1 MQVLALKYRPK
12 HFSELVGQESVAKTL
27 SLALDNQRLANA
39 YLFSG
44 LRGSGKTSS
53 SRIFAR
59 ALMCETG
66 PKAVPCDTCIQCQ
79 SALNNHHIDIIEMDG
94 ASNRG
99 IDDVRN
105 LIEQTRYKPS
115 FGRYKI
121 FIIDEV
127 HMFTTEAFNAL
138 LKTLE
143 EPPSHVKF
151 LLATTDALKL
161 PATILSRTQHFRFKK
176 IPENSV
182 ISHLK
187 TILEK
192 EQVSYETSALEKLAH
207 SGQGSLRDTITLLEQ
222 AINYCD
228 NAITESKV
236 AEMLGAIDR
245 SVLEDFFQSLINQ
258 DEARLQERYAILE
271 NYETE
276 SVLEEMMLF
285 LKAKLLSP
293 DSYSILLIE
302 RFFKII
308 MSSLSLLKEGANA
321 SFVLLL
327 LKMKFKEALKLKAL
341 DDAILE
347 LEQSKESVLK
357 PLNQNANASKQE
369 PKSTEKIEQAERIEG
384 TEKKEKLETRENT
397 ETLQTLMLSAKDR
410 IFHNLFKQVQTLV
423 YERNYELGEVF
434 EKNIRFID
442 FDSQTKTLTWE
453 SLATDKDKELLRER
467 FKIVKSIVDGVF
479 GKGENIKI
487 ALKHHLENKST
498 LETQEIKDF
507 KISSLR
513 EKILPKPTIETTAET
528 KENDTKE
535 AVGKALQ
542 TKENDTKE
550 AVGKALQTKEND
562 TKEAVGKA
570 LQTKENDTKE
580 AVGKALQTK
589 ENDTK
594 ETKETQPKQAPT
606 ALQEFMANHSEL
618 IEEIKSE
625 FEIKSVELL

>member
-192 EQVSYETSALEKLAH
+192 EQVSYESSALEKLAH

-236 AEMLGAIDR
+236 AAMLGAIDR

-258 DEARLQERYAILE
+258 DEARLKERYAILE

-276 SVLEEMMLF
+276 SILEEMMLF
-285 LKAKLLSP
+285 LKSKLLSP

-357 PLNQNANASKQE
+357 PINQNANAPKQE
-369 PKSTEKIEQAERIEG
+369 FKGTEKIEQAERIEG
-384 TEKKEKLETRENT
+384 TEKREKLEKRENA
-397 ETLQTLMLSAKDR
+397 EAPQTPMLSAKDR
-410 IFHNLFKQVQTLV
+410 IFHNLFKQVQILV
-423 YERNYELGEVF
+423 YERNYELGAVF

-467 FKIVKSIVDGVF
+467 FKIVKSIVDSVF

-487 ALKHHLENKST
+487 ALKNHLENKSARE
-498 LETQEIKDF
+498 ETKEIKDF

-513 EKILPKPTIETTAET
+513 EKILPQPTTETTAEM
-528 KENDTKE
+528 KEKEVQKNEIKEKEIKEKEIKEKEIKEKEIKEKEIKEKEVQENDTKE
-535 AVGKALQ
+535 VQ
-542 TKENDTKE
+542 
-550 AVGKALQTKEND
+550 
-562 TKEAVGKA
+562 
-570 LQTKENDTKE
+570 
-580 AVGKALQTK
+580 
-589 ENDTK
+589 
-594 ETKETQPKQAPT
+594 ETQPKEAPT
-606 ALQEFMANHSEL
+606 ALQEFMANHSNL

>member
-59 ALMCETG
+59 ALMCEEG

-192 EQVSYETSALEKLAH
+192 EQVSYESSALEKLAH

-258 DEARLQERYAILE
+258 DEARLKERYAILE

-276 SVLEEMMLF
+276 GVLEEMMLF

-347 LEQSKESVLK
+347 LEQT
-357 PLNQNANASKQE
+357 PFNQSPSISYNAPKQE
-369 PKSTEKIEQAERIEG
+369 PKSAEKIEKP
-384 TEKKEKLETRENT
+384 EKKESAETP
-397 ETLQTLMLSAKDR
+397 QTPMLSAKDR

-423 YERNYELGEVF
+423 YERNYELGAVF

-453 SLATDKDKELLRER
+453 SLATNKDKELLRER

-487 ALKHHLENKST
+487 ALKNHLENKSAR
-498 LETQEIKDF
+498 EEIKEIKDF

-513 EKILPKPTIETTAET
+513 EKILPKPTTETTAEMQEKET
-528 KENDTKE
+528 KEAVKKEIKEKEIKENDTKE
-535 AVGKALQ
+535 VQ
-542 TKENDTKE
+542 
-550 AVGKALQTKEND
+550 
-562 TKEAVGKA
+562 
-570 LQTKENDTKE
+570 
-580 AVGKALQTK
+580 
-589 ENDTK
+589 
-594 ETKETQPKQAPT
+594 ETQPKQAPT
-606 ALQEFMANHSEL
+606 ALQEFMANHSNL

>member
-59 ALMCETG
+59 ALMCEEG
-66 PKAVPCDTCIQCQ
+66 PKAVPCDTCTQCQ

-347 LEQSKESVLK
+347 LEQTKESVFK
-357 PLNQNANASKQE
+357 PINQNANAPKQE
-369 PKSTEKIEQAERIEG
+369 PKNAERIEG
-384 TEKKEKLETRENT
+384 TEKREKLETRENT
-397 ETLQTLMLSAKDR
+397 ETPQTPMLSAKDR

-423 YERNYELGEVF
+423 YERNYELGAVF

-453 SLATDKDKELLRER
+453 SLATNKDKELLRER

-487 ALKHHLENKST
+487 ALKHHLENKSA
-498 LETQEIKDF
+498 LEVVKELKF
-507 KISSLR
+507 PYSK
-513 EKILPKPTIETTAET
+513 PKPTTETTAEMQE
-528 KENDTKE
+528 KETKE
-535 AVGKALQ
+535 AVKKEIQ
-542 TKENDTKE
+542 EKEVQKNETKEI
-550 AVGKALQTKEND
+550 
-562 TKEAVGKA
+562 
-570 LQTKENDTKE
+570 
-580 AVGKALQTK
+580 
-589 ENDTK
+589 
-594 ETKETQPKQAPT
+594 KETQPKESPT
-606 ALQEFMANHSEL
+606 ALQEFMANHSNL

>member
-59 ALMCETG
+59 ALMCEEG

-192 EQVSYETSALEKLAH
+192 EQVSYESSALEKLAH

-258 DEARLQERYAILE
+258 DEARLKERYAILE

-347 LEQSKESVLK
+347 LEQT
-357 PLNQNANASKQE
+357 PFNQNPNISYNAPKQE
-369 PKSTEKIEQAERIEG
+369 PKSIERIEG
-384 TEKKEKLETRENT
+384 AEKKENT
-397 ETLQTLMLSAKDR
+397 EIPQTPMLSAKDR

-423 YERNYELGEVF
+423 YERNYELGAVF

-453 SLATDKDKELLRER
+453 SLAADKDKELLRER
-467 FKIVKSIVDGVF
+467 FKIVKGIVDGVF

-487 ALKHHLENKST
+487 ALKNHLENKSARE
-498 LETQEIKDF
+498 ETKEVKDF

-513 EKILPKPTIETTAET
+513 EKILPKPTTETTAEMKEKETKEAVKKEVQKNEIKEKEVQKKET

-535 AVGKALQ
+535 VQ
-542 TKENDTKE
+542 EI
-550 AVGKALQTKEND
+550 
-562 TKEAVGKA
+562 
-570 LQTKENDTKE
+570 
-580 AVGKALQTK
+580 
-589 ENDTK
+589 
-594 ETKETQPKQAPT
+594 QPKEAPT

>member
-59 ALMCETG
+59 ALMCEEG
-66 PKAVPCDTCIQCQ
+66 PKAVPCDTCAQCQ

-228 NAITESKV
+228 NTITESKV

-258 DEARLQERYAILE
+258 DEVRLQERYAILE

-293 DSYSILLIE
+293 DTYSILLIE

-308 MSSLSLLKEGANA
+308 MSGLSLLKEGANA

-347 LEQSKESVLK
+347 LEQSKESALK
-357 PLNQNANASKQE
+357 PLNQNANAFKQE
-369 PKSTEKIEQAERIEG
+369 SAEKIEKPEKRESAE
-384 TEKKEKLETRENT
+384 TP
-397 ETLQTLMLSAKDR
+397 QTPMLSAKDR

-423 YERNYELGEVF
+423 YERNYELGAVF

-453 SLATDKDKELLRER
+453 SLATHKDKELLRER

-487 ALKHHLENKST
+487 ALKNHSENKSA
-498 LETQEIKDF
+498 LEVVKEF
-507 KISSLR
+507 KFPSL
-513 EKILPKPTIETTAET
+513 KPKPTTETTAET
-528 KENDTKE
+528 EKNKTKGAVENDTKE
-535 AVGKALQ
+535 KDVQK
-542 TKENDTKE
+542 NDTKE
-550 AVGKALQTKEND
+550 IQ
-562 TKEAVGKA
+562 
-570 LQTKENDTKE
+570 
-580 AVGKALQTK
+580 
-589 ENDTK
+589 
-594 ETKETQPKQAPT
+594 ETQPKETPT
-606 ALQEFMANHSEL
+606 ALQEFMANYSDL

>member
-192 EQVSYETSALEKLAH
+192 EQVSYESSALEKLAH

-276 SVLEEMMLF
+276 GVLEEMMLF

-341 DDAILE
+341 DDAIVE
-347 LEQSKESVLK
+347 LEQA
-357 PLNQNANASKQE
+357 PFNQSPSISYNAPKQE
-369 PKSTEKIEQAERIEG
+369 FKNIEKREKLEKRERIEAP
-384 TEKKEKLETRENT
+384 
-397 ETLQTLMLSAKDR
+397 QTPMLSAKDR

-423 YERNYELGEVF
+423 YERNYELGAVF

-453 SLATDKDKELLRER
+453 SLAADKDKELLRER

-479 GKGENIKI
+479 GNGESIKI

-498 LETQEIKDF
+498 PETQEVKEF
-507 KISSLR
+507 KFPFL
-513 EKILPKPTIETTAET
+513 KPQPTTETTAET

-535 AVGKALQ
+535 VQEKEI
-542 TKENDTKE
+542 KENE
-550 AVGKALQTKEND
+550 
-562 TKEAVGKA
+562 
-570 LQTKENDTKE
+570 
-580 AVGKALQTK
+580 
-589 ENDTK
+589 TK
-594 ETKETQPKQAPT
+594 ETKEAQPKEAPT

>member
-59 ALMCETG
+59 ALMCEEG
-66 PKAVPCDTCIQCQ
+66 PKAVPCDTCTQCQ

-347 LEQSKESVLK
+347 LEQTKESVFK
-357 PLNQNANASKQE
+357 PINQNANAPKQE
-369 PKSTEKIEQAERIEG
+369 PKSAEKIEKP
-384 TEKKEKLETRENT
+384 EKRENT
-397 ETLQTLMLSAKDR
+397 EKIASAETPQTPMLSAKDR

-423 YERNYELGEVF
+423 YERNYELGAVF

-453 SLATDKDKELLRER
+453 SLATNKDKELLRER

-487 ALKHHLENKST
+487 ALKHHLENKSAPK
-498 LETQEIKDF
+498 ETKEVKDF

-513 EKILPKPTIETTAET
+513 EKILPKPTTETTAEMKEKET
-528 KENDTKE
+528 KEKEVQENDTKE
-535 AVGKALQ
+535 VQ
-542 TKENDTKE
+542 E
-550 AVGKALQTKEND
+550 A
-562 TKEAVGKA
+562 
-570 LQTKENDTKE
+570 
-580 AVGKALQTK
+580 
-589 ENDTK
+589 
-594 ETKETQPKQAPT
+594 QPKQAPT
-606 ALQEFMANHSEL
+606 ALQEFMANHSNL

>member
-59 ALMCETG
+59 ALMCEEG

-192 EQVSYETSALEKLAH
+192 EQVSYESSALEKLAH

-236 AEMLGAIDR
+236 AAMLGAIDR

-258 DEARLQERYAILE
+258 DEVRLKERYAILE

-357 PLNQNANASKQE
+357 PLNQNANAPKQE
-369 PKSTEKIEQAERIEG
+369 PKSAERIEQAERIEG
-384 TEKKEKLETRENT
+384 TEKRESAERIESAETP
-397 ETLQTLMLSAKDR
+397 QTPMLSAKDR

-423 YERNYELGEVF
+423 YERNYELGAVF

-467 FKIVKSIVDGVF
+467 FKIVKGIVDSVF

-487 ALKHHLENKST
+487 ALKNHLENKSARE
-498 LETQEIKDF
+498 ETKEV
-507 KISSLR
+507 KISSLK
-513 EKILPKPTIETTAET
+513 EKILPKPTTETTAEMQEKEVQKKET
-528 KENDTKE
+528 KEKEIQKKEIKENDTKE
-535 AVGKALQ
+535 VQ
-542 TKENDTKE
+542 
-550 AVGKALQTKEND
+550 
-562 TKEAVGKA
+562 
-570 LQTKENDTKE
+570 
-580 AVGKALQTK
+580 
-589 ENDTK
+589 
-594 ETKETQPKQAPT
+594 ETQPKQAPT
-606 ALQEFMANHSEL
+606 ALQEFMANHSNL

>member
-192 EQVSYETSALEKLAH
+192 EQVSYEASALEKLAH

-357 PLNQNANASKQE
+357 PINQNANAPKQE
-369 PKSTEKIEQAERIEG
+369 PKSTERIGQAERIEG
-384 TEKKEKLETRENT
+384 TEKREKLEKIASAEAP
-397 ETLQTLMLSAKDR
+397 QTPMLSAKDR

-423 YERNYELGEVF
+423 YERNYELGAVF

-467 FKIVKSIVDGVF
+467 FKIVKGIVDGVF

-487 ALKHHLENKST
+487 ALKNHLENKSAPE
-498 LETQEIKDF
+498 ETKEVKDF

-513 EKILPKPTIETTAET
+513 EKILPQPTTETTAEMKEKEVQKNEIKEKET

-535 AVGKALQ
+535 VQK
-542 TKENDTKE
+542 KE
-550 AVGKALQTKEND
+550 VQ
-562 TKEAVGKA
+562 
-570 LQTKENDTKE
+570 
-580 AVGKALQTK
+580 
-589 ENDTK
+589 
-594 ETKETQPKQAPT
+594 ETQPKEAPT
-606 ALQEFMANHSEL
+606 ALQEFMANHSNL

>member
-192 EQVSYETSALEKLAH
+192 EQVSYESSALEKLAH

-276 SVLEEMMLF
+276 GVLEEMMLF

-341 DDAILE
+341 DDAIVE
-347 LEQSKESVLK
+347 LEQT
-357 PLNQNANASKQE
+357 PFNQSPSISYNASKQE
-369 PKSTEKIEQAERIEG
+369 SKNIEQREQIESIEKRERIE
-384 TEKKEKLETRENT
+384 TP
-397 ETLQTLMLSAKDR
+397 QTPMLSAKDR

-423 YERNYELGEVF
+423 YERNYELGVVF

-453 SLATDKDKELLRER
+453 SLAADKDKELLRER
-467 FKIVKSIVDGVF
+467 VKIVKSIVDSVF

-487 ALKHHLENKST
+487 ALKHHLENKNAPE
-498 LETQEIKDF
+498 ETKEF
-507 KISSLR
+507 KFPFL
-513 EKILPKPTIETTAET
+513 KPQPTTETTAET
-528 KENDTKE
+528 KENEKE

-542 TKENDTKE
+542 TKENDIKE
-550 AVGKALQTKEND
+550 VQEKEIKEN
-562 TKEAVGKA
+562 E
-570 LQTKENDTKE
+570 
-580 AVGKALQTK
+580 
-589 ENDTK
+589 TK
-594 ETKETQPKQAPT
+594 ETKETQPKEAPT
-606 ALQEFMANHSEL
+606 VLQEFMANHSEL

>member
-192 EQVSYETSALEKLAH
+192 EQVSYESSALEKLAH

-276 SVLEEMMLF
+276 GVLEEMMLF

-293 DSYSILLIE
+293 DTYSILLIE

-341 DDAILE
+341 DDAIVE
-347 LEQSKESVLK
+347 LEQA
-357 PLNQNANASKQE
+357 PFNQSPSISYNAPKQE
-369 PKSTEKIEQAERIEG
+369 PKSAERIEG
-384 TEKKEKLETRENT
+384 TEKREKLEKRENT
-397 ETLQTLMLSAKDR
+397 EAPQTPMLSAKDR

-423 YERNYELGEVF
+423 YERNYELGAVF

-453 SLATDKDKELLRER
+453 SLAADKDKELLRER

-487 ALKHHLENKST
+487 ALKNHLENKSAPE
-498 LETQEIKDF
+498 ETKEVKDF
-507 KISSLR
+507 KFPFL
-513 EKILPKPTIETTAET
+513 KPQPTTETTAET
-528 KENDTKE
+528 KENEKE

-542 TKENDTKE
+542 IKENNTKEVQEKE
-550 AVGKALQTKEND
+550 VQ
-562 TKEAVGKA
+562 
-570 LQTKENDTKE
+570 
-580 AVGKALQTK
+580 
-589 ENDTK
+589 
-594 ETKETQPKQAPT
+594 ETQPKEAPT

>member
-59 ALMCETG
+59 ALMCEEG
-66 PKAVPCDTCIQCQ
+66 PKAVPCDTCTQCK

-192 EQVSYETSALEKLAH
+192 EQVSYENSALEKLAH

-293 DSYSILLIE
+293 DTYSILLIE

-308 MSSLSLLKEGANA
+308 MSGLSLLKEGANA

-347 LEQSKESVLK
+347 LEQSKESALK
-357 PLNQNANASKQE
+357 PLNQNANAFKQE
-369 PKSTEKIEQAERIEG
+369 SAEKIEKSEKRESAE
-384 TEKKEKLETRENT
+384 TP
-397 ETLQTLMLSAKDR
+397 QTPMLSAKDR
-410 IFHNLFKQVQTLV
+410 IFHNLFKQVQTKV
-423 YERNYELGEVF
+423 SDRNYELGAVF

-453 SLATDKDKELLRER
+453 SLATNKDKELLRER
-467 FKIVKSIVDGVF
+467 FKIVKSIVDEVF

-487 ALKHHLENKST
+487 ALKNHSENKSASE
-498 LETQEIKDF
+498 ETKDKF
-507 KISSLR
+507 LSL
-513 EKILPKPTIETTAET
+513 KPKPTTETTAEMKKNET
-528 KENDTKE
+528 KEKEVQEKETKE
-535 AVGKALQ
+535 V
-542 TKENDTKE
+542 
-550 AVGKALQTKEND
+550 
-562 TKEAVGKA
+562 
-570 LQTKENDTKE
+570 
-580 AVGKALQTK
+580 
-589 ENDTK
+589 
-594 ETKETQPKQAPT
+594 KETQPKETPT
-606 ALQEFMANHSEL
+606 ALQEFMANNSNL

>member
-59 ALMCETG
+59 ALMCEEG
-66 PKAVPCDTCIQCQ
+66 PKAVPCDTCTQCQ

-258 DEARLQERYAILE
+258 DEARLQDRYAILE

-293 DSYSILLIE
+293 DTYSILLIE

-308 MSSLSLLKEGANA
+308 MSGLSLLKEGANA

-357 PLNQNANASKQE
+357 PLNQNANAFKQE
-369 PKSTEKIEQAERIEG
+369 PKIAEKIE
-384 TEKKEKLETRENT
+384 KLEKRESA
-397 ETLQTLMLSAKDR
+397 ETPQTPMLSAKDR

-423 YERNYELGEVF
+423 YERNYELGAVF

-453 SLATDKDKELLRER
+453 SLATHKDKELLRER

-487 ALKHHLENKST
+487 ALKNHSENKSA
-498 LETQEIKDF
+498 LEVVKEF
-507 KISSLR
+507 KFPSL
-513 EKILPKPTIETTAET
+513 KPKPTTETTAET

-535 AVGKALQ
+535 IQ
-542 TKENDTKE
+542 
-550 AVGKALQTKEND
+550 
-562 TKEAVGKA
+562 
-570 LQTKENDTKE
+570 
-580 AVGKALQTK
+580 
-589 ENDTK
+589 
-594 ETKETQPKQAPT
+594 ETQPKEAPT
-606 ALQEFMANHSEL
+606 ALQEFMANHSDL

>member
-59 ALMCETG
+59 ALICEEG

-192 EQVSYETSALEKLAH
+192 EQVSYESSALEKLAH

-258 DEARLQERYAILE
+258 DEAQLQERYAILE

-357 PLNQNANASKQE
+357 PLNQNANAPKQE

-384 TEKKEKLETRENT
+384 TEKKESAEKKENAETP
-397 ETLQTLMLSAKDR
+397 QTPMLSAKDR

-423 YERNYELGEVF
+423 YERNYELGAVF

-453 SLATDKDKELLRER
+453 SLANDKDKELLRER

-487 ALKHHLENKST
+487 ALKHHLENKNAPE
-498 LETQEIKDF
+498 ETKEF
-507 KISSLR
+507 KFPPL
-513 EKILPKPTIETTAET
+513 KPQPTTETTAET
-528 KENDTKE
+528 KENGKE

-550 AVGKALQTKEND
+550 VQKSEVKEVKEND
-562 TKEAVGKA
+562 TKEV
-570 LQTKENDTKE
+570 QEKEVQE
-580 AVGKALQTK
+580 S
-589 ENDTK
+589 
-594 ETKETQPKQAPT
+594 QPKESPT

>member
-192 EQVSYETSALEKLAH
+192 EQVSYESSALEKLAH

-236 AEMLGAIDR
+236 AAMLGAIDR

-258 DEARLQERYAILE
+258 DEARLKERYAILE

-293 DSYSILLIE
+293 DFYSILLIE

-357 PLNQNANASKQE
+357 PLNQNANAPKQE
-369 PKSTEKIEQAERIEG
+369 FKGTEKIEQAERIEG
-384 TEKKEKLETRENT
+384 TEKRESAERIEQAERIEGTEKRESAERIEST
-397 ETLQTLMLSAKDR
+397 ETPQTPMLSAKDR

-423 YERNYELGEVF
+423 YERNYELGAVF

-453 SLATDKDKELLRER
+453 SLATHKDKELLRER

-487 ALKHHLENKST
+487 ALKNHLENKSARE
-498 LETQEIKDF
+498 ETKEIKDF

-513 EKILPKPTIETTAET
+513 EKILPKPTTETTAEMKEKEVQKNEIKEKET

-535 AVGKALQ
+535 VQ
-542 TKENDTKE
+542 
-550 AVGKALQTKEND
+550 
-562 TKEAVGKA
+562 
-570 LQTKENDTKE
+570 
-580 AVGKALQTK
+580 
-589 ENDTK
+589 
-594 ETKETQPKQAPT
+594 ETQPKEAPT
-606 ALQEFMANHSEL
+606 ALQEFMANHSNL

>member
-59 ALMCETG
+59 ALMCEKG
-66 PKAVPCDTCIQCQ
+66 PKAVPCDTCTQCQ

-182 ISHLK
+182 IAHLK

-258 DEARLQERYAILE
+258 DEVRLQERYAILE

-308 MSSLSLLKEGANA
+308 MSGLSLLKEGANA

-357 PLNQNANASKQE
+357 PLNQNANAPKQE
-369 PKSTEKIEQAERIEG
+369 PKSTDKIEKP
-384 TEKKEKLETRENT
+384 EKRESA

-423 YERNYELGEVF
+423 YERNYELGAVF

-453 SLATDKDKELLRER
+453 SLATHKDKELLRER

-487 ALKHHLENKST
+487 ALKNHSENKSA
-498 LETQEIKDF
+498 LEEIKEF
-507 KISSLR
+507 KFPSL
-513 EKILPKPTIETTAET
+513 KPKLTTETTAEMKEKETKEAIEKET

-535 AVGKALQ
+535 IQ
-542 TKENDTKE
+542 
-550 AVGKALQTKEND
+550 
-562 TKEAVGKA
+562 
-570 LQTKENDTKE
+570 
-580 AVGKALQTK
+580 
-589 ENDTK
+589 
-594 ETKETQPKQAPT
+594 ETQPKETPT
-606 ALQEFMANHSEL
+606 ALQEFMANNSNL

>member
-59 ALMCETG
+59 ALMCEEG
-66 PKAVPCDTCIQCQ
+66 PKSVPCDTCPQCQ

-258 DEARLQERYAILE
+258 DEVRLQERYAILE

-308 MSSLSLLKEGANA
+308 MSGLSLLKEGANA

-357 PLNQNANASKQE
+357 PLNQSANAFKQE
-369 PKSTEKIEQAERIEG
+369 SKSADKIEKP
-384 TEKKEKLETRENT
+384 EKKESAETP
-397 ETLQTLMLSAKDR
+397 QTPMLSAKDR

-423 YERNYELGEVF
+423 YERNYELGAVF

-453 SLATDKDKELLRER
+453 SLATHKDKELLRER

-487 ALKHHLENKST
+487 ALKNHSENKSA
-498 LETQEIKDF
+498 LEVVKELKF
-507 KISSLR
+507 PYSK
-513 EKILPKPTIETTAET
+513 PKPTTETTAET
-528 KENDTKE
+528 KEKETKEVQEKDTKE
-535 AVGKALQ
+535 AVEKEN
-542 TKENDTKE
+542 KENDTKE
-550 AVGKALQTKEND
+550 
-562 TKEAVGKA
+562 
-570 LQTKENDTKE
+570 
-580 AVGKALQTK
+580 
-589 ENDTK
+589 K
-594 ETKETQPKQAPT
+594 ETKEVQETQPKETPT
-606 ALQEFMANHSEL
+606 ALQEFMANHSDL

>member
-59 ALMCETG
+59 ALMCEEG

-258 DEARLQERYAILE
+258 DEARLKERYAILE

-308 MSSLSLLKEGANA
+308 MSGLSLLKEGANA

-347 LEQSKESVLK
+347 LEQNKESALK
-357 PLNQNANASKQE
+357 PLNQNANAPKQE
-369 PKSTEKIEQAERIEG
+369 PKSIEKVEKP
-384 TEKKEKLETRENT
+384 EKKESAETP
-397 ETLQTLMLSAKDR
+397 QTPMLSAKDR

-423 YERNYELGEVF
+423 YERNYELGAVF

-453 SLATDKDKELLRER
+453 SLATNKNKELLRER

-487 ALKHHLENKST
+487 ALKNHSENKST
-498 LETQEIKDF
+498 LEVVKELKF
-507 KISSLR
+507 PYSK
-513 EKILPKPTIETTAET
+513 PKPTTETTAET
-528 KENDTKE
+528 KE
-535 AVGKALQ
+535 
-542 TKENDTKE
+542 
-550 AVGKALQTKEND
+550 
-562 TKEAVGKA
+562 
-570 LQTKENDTKE
+570 
-580 AVGKALQTK
+580 
-589 ENDTK
+589 K
-594 ETKETQPKQAPT
+594 ETKEKEIQKNEIKEKEVQETQPKQAPT
-606 ALQEFMANHSEL
+606 ALQEFMANHSNL

>member
-27 SLALDNQRLANA
+27 SLALNNRRLANA

-59 ALMCETG
+59 ALMCEEG
-66 PKAVPCDTCIQCQ
+66 PKAVPCDTCTQCQ

-192 EQVSYETSALEKLAH
+192 EQVSYESSALEKLAH

-236 AEMLGAIDR
+236 AAMLGAIDR

-258 DEARLQERYAILE
+258 DEVRLQERYAILE

-347 LEQSKESVLK
+347 LEQT
-357 PLNQNANASKQE
+357 PFNQNPSISYNTPKQE
-369 PKSTEKIEQAERIEG
+369 PKSTERIEQAERIEG
-384 TEKKEKLETRENT
+384 TEKIEQAERIENAKT
-397 ETLQTLMLSAKDR
+397 QQTPMLSAKDR

-423 YERNYELGEVF
+423 YERNYELGAVF

-453 SLATDKDKELLRER
+453 SLAADKDKELLRER
-467 FKIVKSIVDGVF
+467 FKIVKGIVDSVF

-487 ALKHHLENKST
+487 ALKNHLENKSARE
-498 LETQEIKDF
+498 ETKEVKDF

-513 EKILPKPTIETTAET
+513 EKILPKPTTETTAEMKEKEVQKNEIKEKEI

-535 AVGKALQ
+535 VQ
-542 TKENDTKE
+542 
-550 AVGKALQTKEND
+550 
-562 TKEAVGKA
+562 
-570 LQTKENDTKE
+570 
-580 AVGKALQTK
+580 
-589 ENDTK
+589 
-594 ETKETQPKQAPT
+594 ETQPKETPT

>member
-59 ALMCETG
+59 ALMCEEG

-192 EQVSYETSALEKLAH
+192 EQVSYESSALEKLAH

-236 AEMLGAIDR
+236 AAMLGAIDR

-258 DEARLQERYAILE
+258 DEARLKERYAILE

-341 DDAILE
+341 DDAIVE
-347 LEQSKESVLK
+347 LEQT
-357 PLNQNANASKQE
+357 PFNQNPSISYNAPKQE
-369 PKSTEKIEQAERIEG
+369 FKSAEKIEKPEKIESAEPPK
-384 TEKKEKLETRENT
+384 TP
-397 ETLQTLMLSAKDR
+397 MLSAKDR
-410 IFHNLFKQVQTLV
+410 IFYNLFKQVQTLV
-423 YERNYELGEVF
+423 YERNYELGAVF

-442 FDSQTKTLTWE
+442 FDSQTKTLIWE
-453 SLATDKDKELLRER
+453 SLATNKDKELLRER
-467 FKIVKSIVDGVF
+467 FKIVKGIVDSVF

-487 ALKHHLENKST
+487 ALKNHSENKSARE
-498 LETQEIKDF
+498 ETKEVKDF

-513 EKILPKPTIETTAET
+513 EKILPKPTTETTAET
-528 KENDTKE
+528 KEKEIKE
-535 AVGKALQ
+535 AAEKEIKEKEI
-542 TKENDTKE
+542 KENDTKE
-550 AVGKALQTKEND
+550 VQ
-562 TKEAVGKA
+562 
-570 LQTKENDTKE
+570 
-580 AVGKALQTK
+580 
-589 ENDTK
+589 
-594 ETKETQPKQAPT
+594 ETQLKEAPT
-606 ALQEFMANHSEL
+606 ALQEFMANHSNL

>member
-59 ALMCETG
+59 ALMCEEG
-66 PKAVPCDTCIQCQ
+66 PKSVPCDTCTQCQ

-285 LKAKLLSP
+285 LKVKLLSP
-293 DSYSILLIE
+293 DTYSILLIE

-308 MSSLSLLKEGANA
+308 ISSLSLLKEGANA

-357 PLNQNANASKQE
+357 PLNQNANAFKQE
-369 PKSTEKIEQAERIEG
+369 SAEKIEKPEKRESAE
-384 TEKKEKLETRENT
+384 TP
-397 ETLQTLMLSAKDR
+397 QTPMLSAKDR

-423 YERNYELGEVF
+423 YERNYELGAVF

-453 SLATDKDKELLRER
+453 SLATHKDKELLRER

-487 ALKHHLENKST
+487 ALKNHSENKST
-498 LETQEIKDF
+498 LEEIKEF
-507 KISSLR
+507 KFPPS
-513 EKILPKPTIETTAET
+513 KPKPTTETTAET
-528 KENDTKE
+528 KEKETKEVVEKEIKEKEIKEKEIKEKEIQKNDTKE
-535 AVGKALQ
+535 VQ
-542 TKENDTKE
+542 
-550 AVGKALQTKEND
+550 
-562 TKEAVGKA
+562 
-570 LQTKENDTKE
+570 
-580 AVGKALQTK
+580 
-589 ENDTK
+589 
-594 ETKETQPKQAPT
+594 ETQPKETPT
-606 ALQEFMANHSEL
+606 ALQEFMANNSNL

>member
-27 SLALDNQRLANA
+27 SLALNNQRLANA

-59 ALMCETG
+59 ALMCEEG
-66 PKAVPCDTCIQCQ
+66 PKAVPCDTCTQCQ

-258 DEARLQERYAILE
+258 DEARLKERYAILE

-276 SVLEEMMLF
+276 GVLEEMMLF

-293 DSYSILLIE
+293 DTYSILLIE

-347 LEQSKESVLK
+347 LEQA
-357 PLNQNANASKQE
+357 PFNQSPSISYNAPKQE
-369 PKSTEKIEQAERIEG
+369 PKSAEKIEQAERIEG
-384 TEKKEKLETRENT
+384 TEKRENT
-397 ETLQTLMLSAKDR
+397 EKIASAETPQTPMLSAKDR

-423 YERNYELGEVF
+423 YERNYELGAVF

-453 SLATDKDKELLRER
+453 SLAADKDKELLRER

-487 ALKHHLENKST
+487 ALKNHLENKSARE
-498 LETQEIKDF
+498 ETKEV

-513 EKILPKPTIETTAET
+513 EKILPQPTTETTAEMQEKET
-528 KENDTKE
+528 KEAVKKEIKEKEIKENDTKE
-535 AVGKALQ
+535 VQ
-542 TKENDTKE
+542 EI
-550 AVGKALQTKEND
+550 
-562 TKEAVGKA
+562 
-570 LQTKENDTKE
+570 
-580 AVGKALQTK
+580 
-589 ENDTK
+589 
-594 ETKETQPKQAPT
+594 QPKEAPT
-606 ALQEFMANHSEL
+606 ALQEFMANHSNL

>member
-59 ALMCETG
+59 ALMCEEG

-258 DEARLQERYAILE
+258 DEARLKERYAILE

-347 LEQSKESVLK
+347 LEQT
-357 PLNQNANASKQE
+357 PFNQNPSISYNASKQE
-369 PKSTEKIEQAERIEG
+369 PKSAEKIEKPEKRESTEKIASA
-384 TEKKEKLETRENT
+384 
-397 ETLQTLMLSAKDR
+397 ETLQTPMLSAKDR

-423 YERNYELGEVF
+423 YERNYELGAVF

-453 SLATDKDKELLRER
+453 SLATHKDKELLRER

-479 GKGENIKI
+479 GKGESIKI
-487 ALKHHLENKST
+487 ALKNQNKSA
-498 LETQEIKDF
+498 LEVVKEF
-507 KISSLR
+507 KFPYL
-513 EKILPKPTIETTAET
+513 KPKPTTETTAET
-528 KENDTKE
+528 KEKE
-535 AVGKALQ
+535 VQ
-542 TKENDTKE
+542 ENDTKE
-550 AVGKALQTKEND
+550 VQ
-562 TKEAVGKA
+562 
-570 LQTKENDTKE
+570 
-580 AVGKALQTK
+580 
-589 ENDTK
+589 
-594 ETKETQPKQAPT
+594 ETQPKQAPT
-606 ALQEFMANHSEL
+606 ALQEFMANHSNL

>member
-59 ALMCETG
+59 ALMCEEG

-192 EQVSYETSALEKLAH
+192 EQVSYESSALEKLAH

-276 SVLEEMMLF
+276 GVLEEMMLF

-341 DDAILE
+341 DDAIVE
-347 LEQSKESVLK
+347 LEQT
-357 PLNQNANASKQE
+357 PFNQSPSISYNAPKQE
-369 PKSTEKIEQAERIEG
+369 SKNIEKREKIESIEKRESAE
-384 TEKKEKLETRENT
+384 TP
-397 ETLQTLMLSAKDR
+397 QTPMLSAKDR

-423 YERNYELGEVF
+423 YERNYELGAVF

-453 SLATDKDKELLRER
+453 SLAADKDKELLRER

-487 ALKHHLENKST
+487 ALKHHLENKNAPE
-498 LETQEIKDF
+498 ETKEVKF
-507 KISSLR
+507 PFL
-513 EKILPKPTIETTAET
+513 KPQPTTETTAEM
-528 KENDTKE
+528 KEKETKE
-535 AVGKALQ
+535 AVKKALQ

-550 AVGKALQTKEND
+550 IQ
-562 TKEAVGKA
+562 
-570 LQTKENDTKE
+570 
-580 AVGKALQTK
+580 
-589 ENDTK
+589 
-594 ETKETQPKQAPT
+594 ETQPKEVPT
-606 ALQEFMANHSEL
+606 ALQEFMANHSNL

>member
-192 EQVSYETSALEKLAH
+192 EQVSYESSALEKLAH

-341 DDAILE
+341 DDAIVE
-347 LEQSKESVLK
+347 LEQT
-357 PLNQNANASKQE
+357 PFNQNHSISYNAPKQE
-369 PKSTEKIEQAERIEG
+369 PKSAEKIEKP
-384 TEKKEKLETRENT
+384 EKRENT
-397 ETLQTLMLSAKDR
+397 EKIASTETPQTPMLSAKDR

-423 YERNYELGEVF
+423 YERNYELGAVF

-453 SLATDKDKELLRER
+453 SLAADKDKELLRER
-467 FKIVKSIVDGVF
+467 FKIVKGIVDGVF

-487 ALKHHLENKST
+487 ALKHHLENKSARE
-498 LETQEIKDF
+498 ETKEVKDF

-513 EKILPKPTIETTAET
+513 EKILPQPTTETTAEMKEKEVQKNEIKEKEI

-535 AVGKALQ
+535 KE
-542 TKENDTKE
+542 TKEKEVQENDTKE
-550 AVGKALQTKEND
+550 IQ
-562 TKEAVGKA
+562 EA
-570 LQTKENDTKE
+570 
-580 AVGKALQTK
+580 
-589 ENDTK
+589 
-594 ETKETQPKQAPT
+594 QPKEAPT

>member
-59 ALMCETG
+59 ALMCEEG

-192 EQVSYETSALEKLAH
+192 EQVSYESSALEKLAH

-236 AEMLGAIDR
+236 AAMLGAIDR

-285 LKAKLLSP
+285 LKTKLLSP
-293 DSYSILLIE
+293 DAYSILLIE

-347 LEQSKESVLK
+347 LEQT
-357 PLNQNANASKQE
+357 PFNQNPSISYNAPKQE
-369 PKSTEKIEQAERIEG
+369 PKSTERIEQAERIEG
-384 TEKKEKLETRENT
+384 TEKREKPEKRENA
-397 ETLQTLMLSAKDR
+397 ETPQTPMLSAKDR

-423 YERNYELGEVF
+423 YERNYELGAVF

-453 SLATDKDKELLRER
+453 SLATNKDKELLRER
-467 FKIVKSIVDGVF
+467 FKIVKGIVDGVF

-487 ALKHHLENKST
+487 ALKNHLENKSARE
-498 LETQEIKDF
+498 ETKEV
-507 KISSLR
+507 KISSLK
-513 EKILPKPTIETTAET
+513 EKILPKPTTETTAEMQEKEIQKKEI

-535 AVGKALQ
+535 VQ
-542 TKENDTKE
+542 
-550 AVGKALQTKEND
+550 
-562 TKEAVGKA
+562 
-570 LQTKENDTKE
+570 
-580 AVGKALQTK
+580 
-589 ENDTK
+589 
-594 ETKETQPKQAPT
+594 ETQPKQAPT
-606 ALQEFMANHSEL
+606 ALQEFMANHSNL

>member
-59 ALMCETG
+59 ALMCEKG
-66 PKAVPCDTCIQCQ
+66 PKAVPCDTCTQCQ

-187 TILEK
+187 TILKK

-258 DEARLQERYAILE
+258 DEAQLQERYAILE

-308 MSSLSLLKEGANA
+308 MSGLSLLKEGANA

-357 PLNQNANASKQE
+357 PLNQNANAPKQE
-369 PKSTEKIEQAERIEG
+369 PKSADKIEKP
-384 TEKKEKLETRENT
+384 EKREST
-397 ETLQTLMLSAKDR
+397 ETPQTPMLSAKDR

-423 YERNYELGEVF
+423 YERNYELGAVF
-434 EKNIRFID
+434 EKNIRFVD

-453 SLATDKDKELLRER
+453 SLATHKDKELLRER

-487 ALKHHLENKST
+487 ALKNHSENKSA
-498 LETQEIKDF
+498 LEVVKEF
-507 KISSLR
+507 KFPSL
-513 EKILPKPTIETTAET
+513 KPKPTTETTAETKEKEIKEAKKET

-535 AVGKALQ
+535 IQ
-542 TKENDTKE
+542 
-550 AVGKALQTKEND
+550 
-562 TKEAVGKA
+562 
-570 LQTKENDTKE
+570 
-580 AVGKALQTK
+580 
-589 ENDTK
+589 
-594 ETKETQPKQAPT
+594 ETQPKETPT
-606 ALQEFMANHSEL
+606 ALQEFMANHSDL

>member
-59 ALMCETG
+59 ALMCEEG

-192 EQVSYETSALEKLAH
+192 EQVSYESSALEKLAH

-357 PLNQNANASKQE
+357 PLNQNANAPKQE
-369 PKSTEKIEQAERIEG
+369 PKSTERIEG
-384 TEKKEKLETRENT
+384 TEKRESAERIEST
-397 ETLQTLMLSAKDR
+397 ETPQTPMLSAKDR

-423 YERNYELGEVF
+423 YERNYELGAVF

-467 FKIVKSIVDGVF
+467 FKIVKGIVDGVF

-487 ALKHHLENKST
+487 ALKNHLENKSARE
-498 LETQEIKDF
+498 ETKEVKDF

-513 EKILPKPTIETTAET
+513 EKILPKPTTEMTAEMKEKEVQKNEIKEKEI

-535 AVGKALQ
+535 IQEIQL
-542 TKENDTKE
+542 KE
-550 AVGKALQTKEND
+550 
-562 TKEAVGKA
+562 
-570 LQTKENDTKE
+570 
-580 AVGKALQTK
+580 
-589 ENDTK
+589 
-594 ETKETQPKQAPT
+594 APT
-606 ALQEFMANHSEL
+606 ALQEFMANHSNL

>member
-59 ALMCETG
+59 ALMCEEG
-66 PKAVPCDTCIQCQ
+66 PKAVPCDTCPQCQ

-293 DSYSILLIE
+293 DAYSILLIE

-308 MSSLSLLKEGANA
+308 MSGLSLLKEGANA

-357 PLNQNANASKQE
+357 PLNQNANAFKQE
-369 PKSTEKIEQAERIEG
+369 PKIADKIEKPEKRESAE
-384 TEKKEKLETRENT
+384 TP
-397 ETLQTLMLSAKDR
+397 QTPMLSAKDR

-423 YERNYELGEVF
+423 YERNYELGAVF
-434 EKNIRFID
+434 EKNIRFVD
-442 FDSQTKTLTWE
+442 FDSQTKTLIWE
-453 SLATDKDKELLRER
+453 SLATHKDKELLRER

-487 ALKHHLENKST
+487 ALKNQNKST
-498 LETQEIKDF
+498 LEVVKEF
-507 KISSLR
+507 KFPSL
-513 EKILPKPTIETTAET
+513 KPKPTTETTAET
-528 KENDTKE
+528 KEKE
-535 AVGKALQ
+535 VQ
-542 TKENDTKE
+542 ENDTKE
-550 AVGKALQTKEND
+550 IQ
-562 TKEAVGKA
+562 
-570 LQTKENDTKE
+570 
-580 AVGKALQTK
+580 
-589 ENDTK
+589 
-594 ETKETQPKQAPT
+594 ETQPKETPT
-606 ALQEFMANHSEL
+606 ALQEFMANHSDL

>member
-59 ALMCETG
+59 ALMCEEG

-105 LIEQTRYKPS
+105 LIEQTCYKPS

-293 DSYSILLIE
+293 DSYSILLME

-308 MSSLSLLKEGANA
+308 MSGLSLLKEGANA

-347 LEQSKESVLK
+347 LEQSKESVFQ
-357 PLNQNANASKQE
+357 PLNQNANAFKQE
-369 PKSTEKIEQAERIEG
+369 SAEKIEKPEKRESAE
-384 TEKKEKLETRENT
+384 TP
-397 ETLQTLMLSAKDR
+397 QTPMLSAKDR

-423 YERNYELGEVF
+423 YERNYELGAVF

-467 FKIVKSIVDGVF
+467 FKIVKSIVNGVF

-487 ALKHHLENKST
+487 ALKNHSENKSA
-498 LETQEIKDF
+498 LEVVKEF
-507 KISSLR
+507 KFPPL
-513 EKILPKPTIETTAET
+513 KPKPTTETTAET

-535 AVGKALQ
+535 IQ
-542 TKENDTKE
+542 
-550 AVGKALQTKEND
+550 
-562 TKEAVGKA
+562 
-570 LQTKENDTKE
+570 
-580 AVGKALQTK
+580 
-589 ENDTK
+589 
-594 ETKETQPKQAPT
+594 ETQPKEAPT
-606 ALQEFMANHSEL
+606 ALQEFMANYSDL

>member
-59 ALMCETG
+59 ALMCEEG
-66 PKAVPCDTCIQCQ
+66 PKAVPCDTCTQCQ

-293 DSYSILLIE
+293 DTYSILLIE

-308 MSSLSLLKEGANA
+308 MSGLSLLKEGANA

-347 LEQSKESVLK
+347 LEQSKESALK
-357 PLNQNANASKQE
+357 PLNQNANAFKQE
-369 PKSTEKIEQAERIEG
+369 SAEKIEKPEKRESAE
-384 TEKKEKLETRENT
+384 TP
-397 ETLQTLMLSAKDR
+397 QTPMLSAKDR

-423 YERNYELGEVF
+423 YERNYELGAVF

-453 SLATDKDKELLRER
+453 SLATHKDKELLRER

-487 ALKHHLENKST
+487 ALKNHSENKSA
-498 LETQEIKDF
+498 LEVVKEF
-507 KISSLR
+507 KFPSL
-513 EKILPKPTIETTAET
+513 KPKPTTETTAET
-528 KENDTKE
+528 KE
-535 AVGKALQ
+535 
-542 TKENDTKE
+542 
-550 AVGKALQTKEND
+550 
-562 TKEAVGKA
+562 
-570 LQTKENDTKE
+570 
-580 AVGKALQTK
+580 
-589 ENDTK
+589 K
-594 ETKETQPKQAPT
+594 ETKEKETKEIQETQPKETPT
-606 ALQEFMANHSEL
+606 ALQEFMANYSDL

>member
-12 HFSELVGQESVAKTL
+12 HFSELIGQESVAKTL

-59 ALMCETG
+59 ALMCEEG

-192 EQVSYETSALEKLAH
+192 EQVSYEASALEKLAH

-276 SVLEEMMLF
+276 GVLEEMMLF

-341 DDAILE
+341 DDAIVE
-347 LEQSKESVLK
+347 LEQT
-357 PLNQNANASKQE
+357 PFNQNPSISYNAPKQE
-369 PKSTEKIEQAERIEG
+369 PKSAEKIEQAERIEG
-384 TEKKEKLETRENT
+384 TEKKESAEKKENT
-397 ETLQTLMLSAKDR
+397 ETPQTPMLSAKDR

-423 YERNYELGEVF
+423 YERNYELGAVF

-467 FKIVKSIVDGVF
+467 FKIVKSIVDSVF

-487 ALKHHLENKST
+487 ALKNHLENKSARE
-498 LETQEIKDF
+498 ETKEIKDF

-513 EKILPKPTIETTAET
+513 EKILPKPTTETMAEM
-528 KENDTKE
+528 KEKETKE

-550 AVGKALQTKEND
+550 VKEKEVQEKEIKEN
-562 TKEAVGKA
+562 E
-570 LQTKENDTKE
+570 
-580 AVGKALQTK
+580 
-589 ENDTK
+589 TK
-594 ETKETQPKQAPT
+594 ETKESQPKEAPT

>member
-59 ALMCETG
+59 ALMCEEG

-347 LEQSKESVLK
+347 LEQNKESVLK
-357 PLNQNANASKQE
+357 PLNQNANAPKQE
-369 PKSTEKIEQAERIEG
+369 FKSTEKV
-384 TEKKEKLETRENT
+384 EKPEKREST
-397 ETLQTLMLSAKDR
+397 ETPQTPMLSAKDR

-423 YERNYELGEVF
+423 YERNYELGAVF

-453 SLATDKDKELLRER
+453 SLATNKDKELLRER

-479 GKGENIKI
+479 GKGESIKI
-487 ALKHHLENKST
+487 ALKNHSENKSA
-498 LETQEIKDF
+498 LEVVKEF
-507 KISSLR
+507 KFPYS
-513 EKILPKPTIETTAET
+513 KPKPTTETTAEMKEKET
-528 KENDTKE
+528 KEKETKEKEIQENDTKE
-535 AVGKALQ
+535 VQ
-542 TKENDTKE
+542 
-550 AVGKALQTKEND
+550 
-562 TKEAVGKA
+562 
-570 LQTKENDTKE
+570 
-580 AVGKALQTK
+580 
-589 ENDTK
+589 
-594 ETKETQPKQAPT
+594 ETQPKEAPT
-606 ALQEFMANHSEL
+606 ALQEFMANHSNL

>member
-59 ALMCETG
+59 ALMCEEG
-66 PKAVPCDTCIQCQ
+66 PKAVPCDTCTQCQ

-258 DEARLQERYAILE
+258 DEVRLQERYAILE

-308 MSSLSLLKEGANA
+308 MSGLSLLKEGANA

-357 PLNQNANASKQE
+357 PLNQNANAFKQE
-369 PKSTEKIEQAERIEG
+369 SKSAEKIEKPEKRESAE
-384 TEKKEKLETRENT
+384 TP
-397 ETLQTLMLSAKDR
+397 QTPMLSAKDR

-423 YERNYELGEVF
+423 YERNYELGAVF
-434 EKNIRFID
+434 EKNIHFID

-453 SLATDKDKELLRER
+453 SLATNKDKELLRER

-487 ALKHHLENKST
+487 ALKNHSENKSA
-498 LETQEIKDF
+498 LEEIKEF
-507 KISSLR
+507 KFPSL
-513 EKILPKPTIETTAET
+513 KPKPTTETTAET

-535 AVGKALQ
+535 AIEKE

-550 AVGKALQTKEND
+550 IQ
-562 TKEAVGKA
+562 
-570 LQTKENDTKE
+570 
-580 AVGKALQTK
+580 
-589 ENDTK
+589 
-594 ETKETQPKQAPT
+594 ETQPKETPT
-606 ALQEFMANHSEL
+606 ALQEFMANHSDL

>member
-59 ALMCETG
+59 ALMCEEG
-66 PKAVPCDTCIQCQ
+66 PKAVPCDTCTQCQ

-293 DSYSILLIE
+293 DAYSILLIE

-347 LEQSKESVLK
+347 LEQSKESALK
-357 PLNQNANASKQE
+357 PLNQNANAFKQE
-369 PKSTEKIEQAERIEG
+369 SAEKIEKPEKRESAE
-384 TEKKEKLETRENT
+384 TP
-397 ETLQTLMLSAKDR
+397 QTPMLSAKDR

-423 YERNYELGEVF
+423 YERNYELGAVF

-453 SLATDKDKELLRER
+453 SLATHKDKELLRER

-487 ALKHHLENKST
+487 ALKNHSENKSAK
-498 LETQEIKDF
+498 EGVKEF
-507 KISSLR
+507 KFPSL
-513 EKILPKPTIETTAET
+513 KPKPTTETTAETKEKDTKEKDTKEKDTKEAVENET

-535 AVGKALQ
+535 IQ
-542 TKENDTKE
+542 
-550 AVGKALQTKEND
+550 
-562 TKEAVGKA
+562 
-570 LQTKENDTKE
+570 
-580 AVGKALQTK
+580 
-589 ENDTK
+589 
-594 ETKETQPKQAPT
+594 ETQPKETPT
-606 ALQEFMANHSEL
+606 ALQEFMANHSDL

>member
-187 TILEK
+187 TILGK
-192 EQVSYETSALEKLAH
+192 EQVSYENSALEKLAH

-276 SVLEEMMLF
+276 GVLEEMMLF

-293 DSYSILLIE
+293 DTYSILLIE

-341 DDAILE
+341 DDAIVE
-347 LEQSKESVLK
+347 LEQA
-357 PLNQNANASKQE
+357 PFNQSPSISYNAPKQE
-369 PKSTEKIEQAERIEG
+369 SKNIEKREQREQIESIE
-384 TEKKEKLETRENT
+384 KRENA
-397 ETLQTLMLSAKDR
+397 ETPQTPMLSAKDR
-410 IFHNLFKQVQTLV
+410 IFHNLFKQVQKLV
-423 YERNYELGEVF
+423 YERNYELGVVF

-467 FKIVKSIVDGVF
+467 FKIVKGIVDSVF

-487 ALKHHLENKST
+487 ALKHHLENKNAPE
-498 LETQEIKDF
+498 ETKEVKF
-507 KISSLR
+507 PFL
-513 EKILPKPTIETTAET
+513 KPQPTTETTAET
-528 KENDTKE
+528 KENEKE

-550 AVGKALQTKEND
+550 VQ
-562 TKEAVGKA
+562 EA
-570 LQTKENDTKE
+570 
-580 AVGKALQTK
+580 
-589 ENDTK
+589 
-594 ETKETQPKQAPT
+594 QPKEAPT
-606 ALQEFMANHSEL
+606 ALQEFMANHSNL

>member
-59 ALMCETG
+59 ALMCEEG

-192 EQVSYETSALEKLAH
+192 EQVSYESSALEKLAH

-308 MSSLSLLKEGANA
+308 MSSFSLLKEGANA

-357 PLNQNANASKQE
+357 PLNQNANAPKQE
-369 PKSTEKIEQAERIEG
+369 PKSTEKREQAERIEG
-384 TEKKEKLETRENT
+384 TEKREKLEKRENA
-397 ETLQTLMLSAKDR
+397 ETPQTPMLSAKDR

-423 YERNYELGEVF
+423 YERNYELGAVF

-487 ALKHHLENKST
+487 ALKNHSENKSARE
-498 LETQEIKDF
+498 ETKEIKDF

-513 EKILPKPTIETTAET
+513 EKILPQPTTETTAEMKEKET
-528 KENDTKE
+528 KEAVKKEIKEKEIKENDTKE
-535 AVGKALQ
+535 IQ
-542 TKENDTKE
+542 
-550 AVGKALQTKEND
+550 
-562 TKEAVGKA
+562 
-570 LQTKENDTKE
+570 
-580 AVGKALQTK
+580 
-589 ENDTK
+589 
-594 ETKETQPKQAPT
+594 ETQPKEAPT
-606 ALQEFMANHSEL
+606 ALQEFMANHSNL

>member
-59 ALMCETG
+59 ALMCEKG
-66 PKAVPCDTCIQCQ
+66 PKAVPCDTCTQCQ

-293 DSYSILLIE
+293 DAYSILLIE

-308 MSSLSLLKEGANA
+308 MSGLSLLKEGANA

-357 PLNQNANASKQE
+357 PLNQNANAFKQE
-369 PKSTEKIEQAERIEG
+369 PKSAEKIENPEKREG
-384 TEKKEKLETRENT
+384 TEKKESAETP
-397 ETLQTLMLSAKDR
+397 QTPMLSAKDR

-423 YERNYELGEVF
+423 YERNYELGAVF

-453 SLATDKDKELLRER
+453 SLATHKDKELLRER

-487 ALKHHLENKST
+487 ALKNHSENKSA
-498 LETQEIKDF
+498 LEEIKEF
-507 KISSLR
+507 KFPYS
-513 EKILPKPTIETTAET
+513 KPKPTTETTAEMKEKETKEAIEKET

-535 AVGKALQ
+535 KEVQKNE
-542 TKENDTKE
+542 TKEI
-550 AVGKALQTKEND
+550 Q
-562 TKEAVGKA
+562 
-570 LQTKENDTKE
+570 
-580 AVGKALQTK
+580 
-589 ENDTK
+589 
-594 ETKETQPKQAPT
+594 ETQPKETPT
-606 ALQEFMANHSEL
+606 ALQEFMANNSNL

>member
-12 HFSELVGQESVAKTL
+12 HFSDLVGQESVAKTL

-59 ALMCETG
+59 ALMCEEG

-192 EQVSYETSALEKLAH
+192 ERVSYESSALEKLAH

-357 PLNQNANASKQE
+357 PLNQNANAPKQE
-369 PKSTEKIEQAERIEG
+369 FKGTEKIEQAERIEG
-384 TEKKEKLETRENT
+384 TEKKESAEKIASA
-397 ETLQTLMLSAKDR
+397 ETLQTPMLSAKDR

-423 YERNYELGEVF
+423 YERNYELGTVF

-453 SLATDKDKELLRER
+453 SLAADKDKELLRER

-479 GKGENIKI
+479 GKGESIKI
-487 ALKHHLENKST
+487 ALNNHSENKSARE
-498 LETQEIKDF
+498 ETKEVKDF
-507 KISSLR
+507 K
-513 EKILPKPTIETTAET
+513 
-528 KENDTKE
+528 
-535 AVGKALQ
+535 
-542 TKENDTKE
+542 
-550 AVGKALQTKEND
+550 
-562 TKEAVGKA
+562 
-570 LQTKENDTKE
+570 
-580 AVGKALQTK
+580 
-589 ENDTK
+589 
-594 ETKETQPKQAPT
+594 
-606 ALQEFMANHSEL
+606 
-618 IEEIKSE
+618 
-625 FEIKSVELL
+625 

>member
-192 EQVSYETSALEKLAH
+192 EQVSYENSALEKLAH

-236 AEMLGAIDR
+236 AAMLGAIDR

-276 SVLEEMMLF
+276 GVLEEMMLF

-341 DDAILE
+341 DDAIVE
-347 LEQSKESVLK
+347 LEQT
-357 PLNQNANASKQE
+357 PFNQSPSISYNAPKQE
-369 PKSTEKIEQAERIEG
+369 PKSAERIEG
-384 TEKKEKLETRENT
+384 TEKREKLEKRENT
-397 ETLQTLMLSAKDR
+397 ETPQTPMLSAKDR
-410 IFHNLFKQVQTLV
+410 IFHNLFKRVQTLV
-423 YERNYELGEVF
+423 YERNYELGAVF

-467 FKIVKSIVDGVF
+467 FKIVKGIVDGVF

-487 ALKHHLENKST
+487 ALKHHLENKNAPE
-498 LETQEIKDF
+498 ETKEVKEF
-507 KISSLR
+507 KFPPL
-513 EKILPKPTIETTAET
+513 KPKLTTETTAEM
-528 KENDTKE
+528 KENEKE

-542 TKENDTKE
+542 TKENNTKE
-550 AVGKALQTKEND
+550 VQEKEVQKND
-562 TKEAVGKA
+562 TKEV
-570 LQTKENDTKE
+570 Q
-580 AVGKALQTK
+580 
-589 ENDTK
+589 
-594 ETKETQPKQAPT
+594 ETQPKEAPT
-606 ALQEFMANHSEL
+606 ALQEFMANHSNL